1 MPKCKPKSVN
11 TSHKQPCEA
20 ARFLRMLAD
29 KLDRGE
35 IVDFDTVSG
44 WYLILDD
51 LVYEDM
57 LSPICGPC

>member
-1 MPKCKPKSVN
+1 MSKCKPARKPAQSCA
-11 TSHKQPCEA
+11 T

-35 IVDFDTVSG
+35 IVDFDTVTH
-44 WYLILDD
+44 WYSQLDRVIVD
-51 LVYEDM
+51 DK